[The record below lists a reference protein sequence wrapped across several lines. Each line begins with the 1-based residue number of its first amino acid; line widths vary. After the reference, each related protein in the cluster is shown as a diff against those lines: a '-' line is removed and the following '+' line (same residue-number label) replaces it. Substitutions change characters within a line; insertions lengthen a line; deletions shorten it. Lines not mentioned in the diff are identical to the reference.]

1 MRVCFV
7 MAGLPHYFKLLL
19 NKLVSDFGVEVIL
32 IKPSAKGKSVGA
44 GVKEDASGSL
54 FTLIE
59 LPEYTTWYGKTFF
72 TDLIPTLTQVK
83 PDVIVMSAW
92 PYFLQLGLNP
102 FFYGALKKV
111 GAKLIC
117 RDIPFNISHWGKS
130 KEYYFSGQ
138 NITEDLD
145 ANAKTWKG
153 YLAFWFVTILRRIYL
168 PMADAHI
175 NYFDEARQITGSY
188 GVPQEKIFIAANSPD
203 TDELLASYEKV
214 LTLPAILPH
223 NPFRLIHVG
232 RLVKWKRVDM
242 LIQSISDLK
251 NMVSGI
257 ELVVV
262 GFGPEEDNLKQLA
275 HKLGVSD
282 QVQFVGGVYDSVT
295 LGQYLHASAVYVLG
309 GMGGLSINDA
319 MCFGKP
325 VICAVADGTEKR
337 LVREGYN
344 GYYFEN
350 GNQVSLNK
358 VIAQM
363 LNDPASMATFG
374 AHSLKIIKEEV
385 NIHTVLKEYMA
396 AFEYV
401 LKSQKAS
408 LV

>member
-19 NKLVSDFGVEVIL
+19 NKLVSEFGVEVIL

-44 GVKEDASGSL
+44 GVKEDTSGSL

-59 LPEYTTWYGKTFF
+59 LPEYTTWYGKSFF
-72 TDLIPTLTQVK
+72 KDLIPTLKQVK

-117 RDIPFNISHWGKS
+117 RDIPFNISYWGKS

-145 ANAKTWKG
+145 AHAKSWKG
-153 YLAFWFVTILRRIYL
+153 YLAFWIVTILRRIYL
-168 PMADAHI
+168 PMADGHI

-203 TDELLASYEKV
+203 TDELLASYQKV
-214 LTLPAILPH
+214 LSLPPILPH
-223 NPFRLIHVG
+223 NPHRLIHVG

-242 LIQSISDLK
+242 LIQAISDLK
-251 NMVSGI
+251 NTVSGI

-262 GFGPEEDNLKQLA
+262 GFGPEENNLKELA
-275 HKLGVSD
+275 QKLEVSD
-282 QVQFVGGVYDSVT
+282 HIQFIGGVYDSVT
-295 LGQYLHASAVYVLG
+295 LGQYLHASTVYVLG

-319 MCFGKP
+319 MCFAKP

-350 GNQVSLNK
+350 GNQDSLNQ
-358 VIAQM
+358 VIVQI
-363 LNDPASMATFG
+363 LRNPASIATMG
-374 AHSLKIIKEEV
+374 LNSLKIIQEEV

-396 AFEYV
+396 AFEFV
-401 LKSQKAS
+401 LKSQKTAS
-408 LV
+408 V